1 MYVPPPC
8 TFSRHSLCTISKPIG
23 ILDDEGRIIAVL
35 AGRPS
40 KDSGAGDDWVKVVA
54 GLEAAINKL
63 QRQCSFTAKD
73 RDHRRGPHP
82 AKAVGVSHGGGQT
95 QPSVLDLGGR
105 KNERAMNAFLRDQS
119 VIRAAHFG
127 SAAFSAYAPNLY
139 GRYSDYFERLRAHD
153 PTLTWN
159 FPRSVFPAMTVNFG
173 PTAVCYDHLDF
184 GNAAAGWCAI
194 TSAGSY
200 DPKLGG
206 HLVLFDIDLIVEFP
220 PGSTILIPSSIM
232 RHGNTP
238 VQDGETRV
246 GITQY
251 AAGGLFRYVDHGFS
265 TQDKADPEVRARV
278 LAGAGSR
285 FEKLL
290 SLYSRMD
297 TLAED
302 RAAISL

>member
-1 MYVPPPC
+1 MYVPPPR
-8 TFSRHSLCTISKPIG
+8 TFSLRSRTISKPIG
-23 ILDDEGRIIAVL
+23 ILDDAGRIIAVL

-95 QPSVLDLGGR
+95 QPSVLDLGSK
-105 KNERAMNAFLRDQS
+105 KNERAMDAFRCDPS

-127 SAAFSAYAPNLY
+127 SAAFSAYAPRLY
-139 GRYSDYFERLRAHD
+139 ERYCDYFERLRAHD
-153 PTLTWN
+153 PTLVWN
-159 FPRSVFPAMTVNFG
+159 FPKSVFPAMTVNFG
-173 PTAVCYDHLDF
+173 PNAVCYDHLDF

-200 DPKLGG
+200 NPKLGG
-206 HLVLFDIDLIVEFP
+206 HLVLFDIDLIIEFP

-302 RAAISL
+302 RAAI